1 MVVAVAP
8 MAGAHTWYETTD
20 GSPWVEKS
28 VKLSRKAASEPVVN
42 ISGKEDGVTFKA
54 WGTCF
59 NELDGDALAMLAPAG
74 REEIYHNLF
83 APDGDLRFTRGRLSM
98 NANDYSRGW
107 YSCSPVAGD
116 FGLKY
121 FNIERDKET
130 IIPMIHA
137 AQRHNPAM
145 TFWVSP
151 WCPPAW
157 MKINGDY
164 PVVSSRYNNLPKEC
178 DYYLYESADADVD
191 EDEMKLTGD
200 RSGVFPRRL
209 AVNDYMIQD
218 PRYLR
223 AYADMFCRFI
233 DLYAEENIPID
244 MVMYQNEAYSY
255 TPYPGCAWTAEG
267 TQRFNRDYLAPALR
281 EKHPEVRLYLGT
293 FNTNRCDYIEKILSD
308 TALVNCIGGVG
319 VQWEAREVFDRLR
332 AAHPQLSFV
341 QTESECGSG
350 TFDWKAGERT
360 FFLLCDYIGK
370 GCDEYFIWN
379 FILPDNGESPW
390 GWWQNALLHV
400 DSKSGTF
407 TYTPEYYAVKHF
419 SHFVAPGS
427 RMVGYAP
434 DGDMPGIVFR
444 TQAGRHIVMA
454 ANFGDAQ
461 GERTVAVAGRYLNMT
476 LRPHSFNTFE
486 I

>member
-164 PVVSSRYNNLPKEC
+164 PVVSSRYNNLPKHLLPCPQSHGTVQYHLDIIVQKPDQPKSKGNKEN
-178 DYYLYESADADVD
+178 
-191 EDEMKLTGD
+191 
-200 RSGVFPRRL
+200 RH
-209 AVNDYMIQD
+209 N
-218 PRYLR
+218 LR
-223 AYADMFCRFI
+223 VIFHI
-233 DLYAEENIPID
+233 
-244 MVMYQNEAYSY
+244 
-255 TPYPGCAWTAEG
+255 
-267 TQRFNRDYLAPALR
+267 
-281 EKHPEVRLYLGT
+281 T
-293 FNTNRCDYIEKILSD
+293 F
-308 TALVNCIGGVG
+308 
-319 VQWEAREVFDRLR
+319 
-332 AAHPQLSFV
+332 
-341 QTESECGSG
+341 
-350 TFDWKAGERT
+350 
-360 FFLLCDYIGK
+360 
-370 GCDEYFIWN
+370 
-379 FILPDNGESPW
+379 
-390 GWWQNALLHV
+390 
-400 DSKSGTF
+400 
-407 TYTPEYYAVKHF
+407 
-419 SHFVAPGS
+419 
-427 RMVGYAP
+427 
-434 DGDMPGIVFR
+434 
-444 TQAGRHIVMA
+444 
-454 ANFGDAQ
+454 
-461 GERTVAVAGRYLNMT
+461 
-476 LRPHSFNTFE
+476 
-486 I
+486 